1 MLILC
6 LFIYRYTGRSRT
18 GIQMYLQAGKPK
30 RRQQMDKLRIAICE
44 DNPGEF
50 EKLLLLIQ
58 DSGFSAETR
67 TFESGEAFL
76 SDYYPG
82 FYDLVLMDIYMRG
95 ISGVEA
101 VRMIRE
107 ADQEVVI
114 AFVTGSRDHALEGYR
129 LDVAKYIEKPVTE
142 KAIRDILKLA
152 YEKRQNQPGLRILHE
167 GQNVLIPF
175 ERILYVEQ
183 KAHALLFH
191 MTEGRF
197 LQSKGKISEIESLFP
212 MPPYIRCHKSYLANL
227 TYVTG
232 LDRELSVYHMRDHTN
247 VHIRRESLK
256 KAKDAWE
263 TWLFQAARREREI
276 YE

>member
-1 MLILC
+1 
-6 LFIYRYTGRSRT
+6 
-18 GIQMYLQAGKPK
+18 
-30 RRQQMDKLRIAICE
+30 MDKLRIAVCE
-44 DNPGEF
+44 DNPEEY
-50 EKLLLLIQ
+50 EKLLMLIQ

-67 TFESGEAFL
+67 SFESGEAL
-76 SDYYPG
+76 LENYCPG
-82 FYDLVLMDIYMRG
+82 FYDLILMDIYMRG

-101 VRMIRE
+101 VRIVRE

-114 AFVTGSRDHALEGYR
+114 GFVTSSRDHALEGYR
-129 LDVAKYIEKPVTE
+129 LDVAKYIEKPVMK
-142 KAIRDILKLA
+142 KAIQDILKLA
-152 YEKRQNQPGLRILHE
+152 YERRQHQPGLQVLHE
-167 GQNVLIPF
+167 GQKVLVPF
-175 ERILYVEQ
+175 AQILYVEQ
-183 KAHALLFH
+183 KAHMLLFH

-197 LQSKGKISEIESLFP
+197 LQSKGKINEIESFFP

-232 LDRELSVYHMRDHTN
+232 LDRELKVYHMRDHTN

-263 TWLFQAARREREI
+263 TWLFQAARKEGEI